1 MGAMKP
7 IDRRA
12 VLAAFAAP
20 AVLRSAAA
28 VDIRIDEIQH
38 SYEDYL
44 YRTPYQFGGREV
56 DRVTLLN
63 VECRVRDRKGKT
75 ARGFASMTMGNLWA
89 WPSRTMNYG
98 QTLAAMKSLAER
110 LRAITAG
117 HSEYGH
123 PVDLNVALEPAYLAA
138 AAELSKTLPDA
149 IPKLCTLVV
158 ASPFDSAI
166 HDAFGKLHGRNC
178 YRTYGPD
185 LLSRDLSHYLGPEFR
200 GEHLNRYVLEKA
212 QPRVPLY
219 HSVGAGDPITASDI
233 RKRIGDGLPETLPEW
248 IRYNG
253 LTHIKIKLN
262 GADVKT
268 DVERVAAIHR
278 AAAETQKERGVSNWK
293 YCLDFNER
301 CPNVEALLEFLRLLP
316 ERAAGALELAQYI
329 EQPTARDLK
338 ADRANVMHAA
348 AKIKPVVIDESLTD
362 VESLM
367 LAREMGYSGIALKAC
382 KGQTQAMLMSAVGQ
396 KHGMFLCV
404 QDLTCPGASLIH
416 SVGLAAHT
424 KGAAGVEANARQYV
438 PAANQPW
445 EARFPGIFR
454 VKDGLM
460 RTDELGRPGLSA
472 V

>member
-1 MGAMKP
+1 MKQ

-12 VLAAFAAP
+12 FFAAFAAP
-20 AVLRSAAA
+20 AMLRGA
-28 VDIRIDEIQH
+28 DRNEIRVEEIQH
-38 SYEDYL
+38 SYEDFL

-63 VECRVRDRKGKT
+63 VECRVRGRNGKV
-75 ARGFASMTMGNLWA
+75 ARGFASMTMGNMWA
-89 WPSRTMNYG
+89 WPSRTMNYD
-98 QTLAAMKSLAER
+98 QTLTAMKLLADR
-110 LRAITAG
+110 IRSTTAA
-117 HSEYGH
+117 HPEYGH
-123 PVDLNVALEPAYLAA
+123 PIDINAALEPAYLQAA
-138 AAELSKTLPDA
+138 ADASKSLPDS
-149 IPKLCTLVV
+149 IPKLCTLLV

-166 HDAFGKLHGRNC
+166 HDAFGKLHRRNC
-178 YRTYGPD
+178 YSTYGPD
-185 LLSRDLSHYLGPEFR
+185 LLPRDLSHYLGSDFR

-219 HSVGAGDPITASDI
+219 HSVGAGDPIVEADI
-233 RKRIGDGLPETLPEW
+233 RKRLSDGMPETLPDW
-248 IRYNG
+248 IRHNG

-278 AAAETQKERGVSNWK
+278 AASETQRARGLPKWN

-301 CPNVEALLEFLRLLP
+301 VPNVDALMEFLRLLP
-316 ERAAGALELAQYI
+316 ERAPGALDFVQYI

-338 ADRANVMHAA
+338 ANRSNVMHAA

-362 VESLM
+362 VESLL
-367 LAREMGYSGIALKAC
+367 LAREMGYTGVALKAC

-438 PAANQPW
+438 PAANKPW

-454 VKDGLM
+454 VTDGSM
-460 RTDELGRPGLSA
+460 RTRELGGRGLSA
-472 V
+472 VR